1 MNAPPSSGRRWL
13 RPGWSHVCLVQ
24 TPGRAGWHG
33 GETYAQANRTNVAAS
48 ACHSSFACVAQAAC
62 PSVPAAASCGSFK
75 LRGEYHI
82 RLAACGMHVPL
93 RECAQQPTNLHEQ
106 DAASV
111 PSASHTHAVMRARMR
126 DPRSPVNACVCA
138 LCECAQCAHDLERCK
153 LDLRLEVTRQYLVI
167 LLPVDDA
174 PDAGPLPRRRCAP
187 V

>member
-1 MNAPPSSGRRWL
+1 MRTPPSSGRRWL

-48 ACHSSFACVAQAAC
+48 ACHSSLACVAQAAC

-106 DAASV
+106 DAASA
-111 PSASHTHAVMRARMR
+111 PSASHTHAVSDARK
-126 DPRSPVNACVCA
+126 N
-138 LCECAQCAHDLERCK
+138 
-153 LDLRLEVTRQYLVI
+153 
-167 LLPVDDA
+167 
-174 PDAGPLPRRRCAP
+174 AGPAEPSERVCVRAMRVCSVRA
-187 V
+187 